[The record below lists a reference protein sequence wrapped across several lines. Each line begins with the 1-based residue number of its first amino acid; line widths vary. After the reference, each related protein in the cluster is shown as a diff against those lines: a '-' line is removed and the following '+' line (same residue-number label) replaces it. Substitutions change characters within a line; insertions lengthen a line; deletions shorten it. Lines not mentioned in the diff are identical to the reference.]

1 MEVIKKSLY
10 EKIVFIGGGMMAEAI
25 IAGMLKSAIVPA
37 SNIVVVD
44 VNKSRREHFSKVYKV
59 KADDDTIVA
68 LKDASIVFLSIK
80 PQVFLHSLD
89 NAIIENI
96 PPKAIVVSIMAGI
109 ELKDLNNVFPENLV
123 IRVMPNTPLAVNE
136 GMTVLSRGKGV
147 DDRQLNSVMDIFKAS
162 GEAMELPEN
171 LLGAVTGVSG
181 CGPGYLFVILDAF
194 ADAGVMAGLP
204 RDIAIKL
211 AAQTMCGAGRMALKT
226 GEHPAKLRDQVTSP
240 GGATIVGIATM
251 EQAGIR
257 GGIIDAVMASIEK
270 ARSLKN

>member
-147 DDRQLNSVMDIFKAS
+147 DDGQLNSVMDIFKAS

>member
-89 NAIIENI
+89 NVIIENI